1 MTSLKTT
8 GLNKTQ
14 KAKIRESLRKRVR
27 SKFYK
32 KGHVAQTKGKKVS
45 DVKIKKGTQKDLGAQ
60 LKAGEISQKTHDTRV
75 AKRAYRKKH
84 HDAMKKKG
92 TLKKMSRASAKTGRK
107 VAAAKKKGKTPVHTM
122 PKSLKGKFTS
132 KAHATKWGAA
142 KKKQLNALK
151 RAGKLS
157 AAQHKDKMG
166 RVNTRIEKG
175 KSRTYKKK

>member
-1 MTSLKTT
+1 VTVKTT

-45 DVKIKKGTQKDLGAQ
+45 DVKVKKGTQKNLGEQ
-60 LKAGEISQKTHDTRV
+60 LKKGEISQKTHDTRV

-84 HDAMKKKG
+84 HDAMKKRG

-107 VAAAKKKGKTPVHTM
+107 VAAAKKKGKTPVHTVS
-122 PKSLKGKFTS
+122 KSLKGKFTS
-132 KAHATKWGAA
+132 KAHVTKWGSA

-157 AAQHKDKMG
+157 AAQHKEKMG
-166 RVNTRIEKG
+166 KVNNRIAHG
-175 KSRTYKKK
+175 KKKKYKKTS